1 MSDYTIYHNS
11 WWGKSRATLQL
22 LRDSNI
28 EPNIIN
34 YLTETLSVKLL
45 TSISDKLG
53 AKPSSWIRKNENE
66 FKINNINDIIDDYYK
81 NKIRENRKNLITKKL
96 NIESDLNIIYGIIRK
111 FYPIIIYYFPTP
123 KIYFKTIND
132 INLIEQY

>member
-11 WWGKSRATLQL
+11 RWGKSRATLQL

-34 YLTETLSVKLL
+34 YLTEPLSVKLL

-66 FKINNINDIIDDYYK
+66 FKINNINDIIDDDHQLYLAM
-81 NKIRENRKNLITKKL
+81 I
-96 NIESDLNIIYGIIRK
+96 K
-111 FYPIIIYYFPTP
+111 FP
-123 KIYFKTIND
+123 KIIERPIVTRGNSAIIGRPPENVIKLILLIINY
-132 INLIEQY
+132 IV